1 MKYLLVLI
9 VLVVAYNIWRKQQ
22 RLDGA
27 AEEQQKQR
35 TAANRAN
42 PRTPL
47 IPQEMVPCARCGLIL
62 PKSEAL
68 QQGDKNYCSADH
80 QRQGPA

>member
-35 TAANRAN
+35 QQNRAN

-47 IPQEMVPCARCGLIL
+47 SPQEMVPCARCGLIL

-68 QQGDKNYCSADH
+68 QQGDKNYYCSADH

>member
-35 TAANRAN
+35 QQNRAN

-62 PKSEAL
+62 RKSDAL
-68 QQGDKNYCSADH
+68 QQGDKNYYCSADH

>member
-27 AEEQQKQR
+27 AEEQQKRRQQ
-35 TAANRAN
+35 NRAN